1 MPRIPPHCR
10 STGGKRLPAA
20 LTCPPVRH
28 RQLLCTA
35 VLLHSMHP
43 AAFVLW
49 QPVQLAVGAS
59 LTPPL
64 HSLQSGLLELK
75 EVLVPCREGALAAPG
90 EWGQGS
96 HAKPDWEAASMP
108 SDRVWLGNITAS
120 ATVHSVR
127 VVFSQF
133 GALTDAAV
141 FPARWV

>member
-1 MPRIPPHCR
+1 M
-10 STGGKRLPAA
+10 L
-20 LTCPPVRH
+20 
-28 RQLLCTA
+28 
-35 VLLHSMHP
+35 
-43 AAFVLW
+43 
-49 QPVQLAVGAS
+49 
-59 LTPPL
+59 
-64 HSLQSGLLELK
+64 
-75 EVLVPCREGALAAPG
+75 CREGSLAAPG

-141 FPARWV
+141 FPARWALLHHVASGWHGSAIGPLCGSQLHCKTIHRQLQGPGSCPP